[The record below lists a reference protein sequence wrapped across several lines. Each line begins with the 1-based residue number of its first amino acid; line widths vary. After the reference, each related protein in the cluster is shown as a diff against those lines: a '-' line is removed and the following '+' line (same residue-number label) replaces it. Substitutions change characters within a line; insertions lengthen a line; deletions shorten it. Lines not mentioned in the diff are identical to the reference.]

1 LITEAPCLKK
11 RAGLRVFR
19 SGNELMKK
27 CPFFAEEIQSEA
39 IQCRHCGERLDT
51 KPPTGDVG
59 EQQANQEN
67 LRGQEEKSNADI
79 GATMDGVQYNDTSKE
94 SKGVI
99 HCVQCNKPILC
110 DVIKCPYCGEENI
123 RRRVRLDRDHEAP
136 KEESSPVSPPQQS
149 TVATLTGEK
158 DQEPYK
164 SYSFNWKSS
173 ALIVS
178 IIVVIGI
185 VITLVTS
192 WEGHVI
198 SRDGRSITYD
208 NKPAE
213 PPKVI
218 TPAPAASRTLF
229 YKDLDRIVPQWRL
242 INKDPKFV
250 AWLGEHDYGSSQLR
264 HELIMAAYNKADA
277 VEVAKYFNRFLAKRA
292 DSKTK

>member
-1 LITEAPCLKK
+1 MK
-11 RAGLRVFR
+11 R
-19 SGNELMKK
+19 
-27 CPFFAEEIQSEA
+27 CPFCAEEIQSKA

-51 KPPTGDVG
+51 KPAADDVG
-59 EQQANQEN
+59 EQQASQET
-67 LRGQEEKSNADI
+67 LRGQEEKSNAEI
-79 GATMDGVQYNDTSKE
+79 GATVDEVQYNDTSKE
-94 SKGVI
+94 SKGVM
-99 HCVQCNKPILC
+99 HCVQCNKLILS

-123 RRRVRLDRDHEAP
+123 GRRVRLGRDHEAP
-136 KEESSPVSPPQQS
+136 KEESPPVSPPQQS

-185 VITLVTS
+185 VFTLVTS
-192 WEGHVI
+192 WNGHVI

-218 TPAPAASRTLF
+218 TPTPAVSRTLF
-229 YKDLDRIVPQWRL
+229 YKDLDRIVPRWRL

-250 AWLGEHDYGSSQLR
+250 AWLGEYDYGSSQSR

-277 VEVAKYFNRFLAKRA
+277 IEVAKYFNRFLAKRA
-292 DSKTK
+292 DSKAK